1 MTPFMLYPKPLFFLI
16 LENTVLYNF
25 DEIIDRRDTGSFKWH
40 YSDDTIPLWVADMDF
55 KTAQPIL
62 AAIEQVTQH
71 GILGYTVPTEPL
83 YQAIIDW
90 HGSRYDLWLD
100 KRDILFSTGVVPSL
114 VLMMKVFTEAGNA
127 VLINDPIYTPFMTK
141 VLDNNRKLVT
151 SALQENEG
159 RYYLDLADIE
169 AKIIEHEIK
178 LYLFCNPHNPG
189 GRVWTADELE
199 ALLLICKKHDVAI
212 VSDEIHQDLTLKGH
226 TFTPFLTL
234 ATGYEHKMV
243 SLTSM
248 TKTFNIAGIKG
259 SMIFAKDSAL
269 LSKINQQQRLSDEHE
284 LNLFAYTAMHRA
296 YEEGGEWLAQALT
309 YIEANIDLTIQFL
322 EEHLPKIKVMRPE
335 ASYLIWLDCSAY
347 AQDDQLLYDRL
358 RAAKVELS
366 AGIKYGNEGHLKM
379 RLNVACP
386 KTLLIEGLNR
396 MYTALNIDDFNI
408 VDSI

>member
-1 MTPFMLYPKPLFFLI
+1 M
-16 LENTVLYNF
+16 LYNF
-25 DEIIDRRDTGSFKWH
+25 DEIIDRRNTGSFKWH

-62 AAIEQVTQH
+62 AAIEQVAQH
-71 GILGYTVPTEPL
+71 GILGYTLPTEPL
-83 YQAIIDW
+83 YQAIIQW
-90 HGSRYDLWLD
+90 HGNRYKLSLEQQ
-100 KRDILFSTGVVPSL
+100 DILFSPGVVPSL
-114 VLMMKVFTEAGNA
+114 VLMMKVFTESGDA

-151 SALQENEG
+151 SALQENKG
-159 RYYLDLADIE
+159 RYHLDLVDIE
-169 AKIIEHEIK
+169 AKIIEHKVK

-189 GRVWTADELE
+189 GRVWTTDELE
-199 ALLLICKKHDVAI
+199 ALFLICKKHDVAI
-212 VSDEIHQDLTLKGH
+212 VSDEIHQDLTLSGH
-226 TFTPFLTL
+226 TFIPFLTL
-234 ATGYEHKMV
+234 ATGYEHKVV

-284 LNLFAYTAMHRA
+284 LNLFAYAAMRSA
-296 YEEGGEWLAQALT
+296 YEQGGEWLAQALT
-309 YIEANIDLTIQFL
+309 YIEANIELTLEFL

-347 AQDDQLLYDRL
+347 EQDDQTLYDKL
-358 RAAKVELS
+358 RSAKIELS
-366 AGIKYGNEGHLKM
+366 AGIKYGAEGHLKM

-386 KTLLIEGLNR
+386 KELLLEGLNR
-396 MYTALNIDDFNI
+396 MQTALNSDVLNNNVI
-408 VDSI
+408 

>member
-1 MTPFMLYPKPLFFLI
+1 M
-16 LENTVLYNF
+16 LYNF
-25 DEIIDRRDTGSFKWH
+25 DEVIDRRDTGSFKWH

-90 HGSRYDLWLD
+90 HGSRYGLSLD
-100 KRDILFSTGVVPSL
+100 TQDILFSPGVVPSL
-114 VLMMKVFTEAGNA
+114 VLMMKVFTEAGDA

-169 AKIIEHEIK
+169 AKIIKHKVK

-212 VSDEIHQDLTLKGH
+212 VSDEIHQDLTLSDYI
-226 TFTPFLTL
+226 FTPFLTL
-234 ATGYEHKMV
+234 AKGYEHKVV

-284 LNLFAYTAMHRA
+284 LNLFAYTAMRRA

-309 YIEANIDLTIQFL
+309 YIEANIDLTLQFL
-322 EEHLPKIKVMRPE
+322 EKHLPKIKVMRPE

-347 AQDDQLLYDRL
+347 AQDDQILYNKL

-366 AGIKYGNEGHLKM
+366 AGIKYGDEGHLKM

-386 KTLLIEGLNR
+386 RALLIEGLNR
-396 MYTALNIDDFNI
+396 MHTALNSNDFKQ
-408 VDSI
+408 

>member
-1 MTPFMLYPKPLFFLI
+1 M
-16 LENTVLYNF
+16 LYNF
-25 DEIIDRRDTGSFKWH
+25 DEIIDRRNTGSFKWH
-40 YSDDTIPLWVADMDF
+40 YTDDTIPLWVADMDF

-62 AAIEQVTQH
+62 AAIEQVAQH

-100 KRDILFSTGVVPSL
+100 KQDILFSPGVVPSL
-114 VLMMKVFTEAGNA
+114 VLMMKVFTEAGDA

-151 SALQENEG
+151 SALQEVEG
-159 RYYLDLADIE
+159 LYHLDLEDIE
-169 AKIIEHEIK
+169 AKIIEHKVK

-212 VSDEIHQDLTLKGH
+212 VSDEIHQDLTLKEH

-234 ATGYEHKMV
+234 ATGYEHKVV

-259 SMIFAKDSAL
+259 SMIFAKDSVL

-284 LNLFAYTAMHRA
+284 LNLFAYAAMRSA
-296 YEEGGEWLAQALT
+296 YEQGGEWLAQALT
-309 YIEANIDLTIQFL
+309 YIEANIELTLEFL

-347 AQDDQLLYDRL
+347 EQDDQTLYDKL
-358 RAAKVELS
+358 RSAKIELS
-366 AGIKYGNEGHLKM
+366 AGIKYGAEGHLKM

-386 KTLLIEGLNR
+386 KELLLEGLNR
-396 MYTALNIDDFNI
+396 MQTALNSDVLNNNVI
-408 VDSI
+408 